1 MAIRRLWL
9 HQTWLTVILAGHTPY
24 LVRFKTV
31 SENWY
36 KLFIVYYTRRADM
49 AGMCSNQQM
58 QLVASDLTRDGMPHS
73 IHETSAF
80 CVLHALPT
88 RKVPA
93 RVRTKNEE
101 NL

>member
-1 MAIRRLWL
+1 
-9 HQTWLTVILAGHTPY
+9 
-24 LVRFKTV
+24 
-31 SENWY
+31 
-36 KLFIVYYTRRADM
+36 M

>member
-1 MAIRRLWL
+1 
-9 HQTWLTVILAGHTPY
+9 
-24 LVRFKTV
+24 
-31 SENWY
+31 
-36 KLFIVYYTRRADM
+36 M

-93 RVRTKNEE
+93 RVRTKKWRKSVI
-101 NL
+101 NLRKKLRMGQARYGLVRLRKVW